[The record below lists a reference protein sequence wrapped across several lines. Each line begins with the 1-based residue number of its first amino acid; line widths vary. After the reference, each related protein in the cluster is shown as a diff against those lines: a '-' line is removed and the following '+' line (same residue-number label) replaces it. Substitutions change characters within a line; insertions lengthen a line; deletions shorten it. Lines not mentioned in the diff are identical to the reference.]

1 MSTVALLLIAKNWNE
16 SKCPSVGEWVHKLWY
31 VCNNDTC
38 VCVCVCTLS
47 HVQLFVTPWVV
58 AWNYLGKNT
67 GVSCHFLLQGIFP
80 TQGLNLYCM
89 HLLHRQ
95 ADSFPLSHL
104 GSRYHTVKRF
114 NMNKLWQHYAKCKK
128 LITEDHK
135 LYDPDYEMSK
145 IWKSIETK
153 RCVVAKDLGHE
164 GGEWLQTSMGLLWG
178 VIKTT

>member
-67 GVSCHFLLQGIFP
+67 GVELPFPPPGDLPNPGTELVLHASP
-80 TQGLNLYCM
+80 TQAG
-89 HLLHRQ
+89 RF
-95 ADSFPLSHL
+95 FPAEPPRKPVPHSKK
-104 GSRYHTVKRF
+104 V
-114 NMNKLWQHYAKCKK
+114 QH
-128 LITEDHK
+128 E
-135 LYDPDYEMSK
+135 
-145 IWKSIETK
+145 
-153 RCVVAKDLGHE
+153 
-164 GGEWLQTSMGLLWG
+164 
-178 VIKTT
+178 

>member
-1 MSTVALLLIAKNWNE
+1 MSVTMIRVCMCVHAQSCSTLCDPMGCSMHAMLL
-16 SKCPSVGEWVHKLWY
+16 SP
-31 VCNNDTC
+31 
-38 VCVCVCTLS
+38 
-47 HVQLFVTPWVV
+47 
-58 AWNYLGKNT
+58 WNYPGKNT
-67 GVSCHFLLQGIFP
+67 EVSCHFLLQGIFP

-95 ADSFPLSHL
+95 ADSLLLSHL

-135 LYDPDYEMSK
+135 LYDSDYEMSK

-153 RCVVAKDLGHE
+153 RWVVAKDLGHE
-164 GGEWLQTSMGLLWG
+164 GGEWLQSSMGLLWG